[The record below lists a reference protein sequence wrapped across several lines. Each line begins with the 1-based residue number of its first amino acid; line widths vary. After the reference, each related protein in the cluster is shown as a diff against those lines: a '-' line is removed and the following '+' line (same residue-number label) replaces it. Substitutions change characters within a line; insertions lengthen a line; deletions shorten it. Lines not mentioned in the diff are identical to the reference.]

1 MEGNLQPGGYRRVP
15 RDQYGHGQ
23 REWGWTTNS
32 ISVGGEGDG
41 DGGMTREDGEWMND
55 RF

>member
-1 MEGNLQPGGYRRVP
+1 MGTDSVSG
-15 RDQYGHGQ
+15 
-23 REWGWTTNS
+23 GWTTDS
-32 ISVGGEGDG
+32 ISSIGGEGDG

>member
-1 MEGNLQPGGYRRVP
+1 MGDGRLTPS
-15 RDQYGHGQ
+15 H
-23 REWGWTTNS
+23 S
-32 ISVGGEGDG
+32 IGGEGDG